1 MQQEINIKVVAQDRA
16 KDNDFKQL
24 FLEMYPRLVRYAVSL
39 LGDGNEARDV
49 VGDVFEKAWNQFS
62 SLQMETRRSWL
73 YASVRN
79 ACLNWLKHQQ
89 VEQTNVEALIEAT
102 RYDMST
108 RYEEHERL
116 LQQAERI
123 ARELKEPTCTI
134 LRLCYFEHLTYQQAA
149 DSRQAGHQSQHREE
163 AYFQGTRHFARANE
177 AYKHR
182 ELGGKIMNKNQD
194 QELDYRM
201 DSVSENVSENASGK
215 VSENVSDARLSQIFG
230 EALGDEPSKEETLAA
245 WEAFEQKHISSE
257 EEHLQKAE
265 DELSEKKIDKARIL
279 TWITASVAV
288 AASLFLF
295 IFRSSQ
301 EISQPTEFSM
311 ELFSEVTS
319 PKQVEQTLSNG
330 YCVVSTP
337 AATTTLVTLSDGTRV
352 MLNANSTLEYPAS
365 FDDAEVREVRLKGE
379 AHFEVTKNP
388 HRPFVVKAGEMQT
401 QVLGTIFDVK
411 AYRKDAPKVT
421 LMEGKVKVSNADT
434 EIEMRPGQTA
444 TLQADKIVVSKASS
458 SASDWL
464 EGDFDMDQVTL
475 AEAMSDIGA
484 WYNKTVVFQSQ
495 ANMDKLIHFR
505 FSRRASLQ
513 EIITALNEMGVAKV
527 RIEKGKI
534 MVL

>member
-1 MQQEINIKVVAQDRA
+1 
-16 KDNDFKQL
+16 
-24 FLEMYPRLVRYAVSL
+24 
-39 LGDGNEARDV
+39 
-49 VGDVFEKAWNQFS
+49 
-62 SLQMETRRSWL
+62 
-73 YASVRN
+73 
-79 ACLNWLKHQQ
+79 
-89 VEQTNVEALIEAT
+89 
-102 RYDMST
+102 
-108 RYEEHERL
+108 
-116 LQQAERI
+116 
-123 ARELKEPTCTI
+123 
-134 LRLCYFEHLTYQQAA
+134 
-149 DSRQAGHQSQHREE
+149 
-163 AYFQGTRHFARANE
+163 
-177 AYKHR
+177 
-182 ELGGKIMNKNQD
+182 MNKNQD

-201 DSVSENVSENASGK
+201 DSVSENVFENASEK
-215 VSENVSDARLSQIFG
+215 VSEKISEKTSENVSDARLSQIFG
-230 EALGDEPSKEETLAA
+230 EALGDELSKEETLAA
-245 WEAFEQKHISSE
+245 WEAFEKKHISSE
-257 EEHLQKAE
+257 KEHLQKAE
-265 DELSEKKIDKARIL
+265 DELSEKKIEDEIGGESSSRKISKARIL
-279 TWITASVAV
+279 AWITASVAV

-319 PKQVEQTLSNG
+319 PKQVEQTLSDG

-421 LMEGKVKVSNADT
+421 LMQGKVKVSNADT
-434 EIEMRPGQTA
+434 EVEMRPGQTA
-444 TLQADKIVVSKASS
+444 TLQADKIVVSKASP

-495 ANMDKLIHFR
+495 ANMGKLIHFR

>member
-1 MQQEINIKVVAQDRA
+1 
-16 KDNDFKQL
+16 
-24 FLEMYPRLVRYAVSL
+24 
-39 LGDGNEARDV
+39 
-49 VGDVFEKAWNQFS
+49 
-62 SLQMETRRSWL
+62 
-73 YASVRN
+73 
-79 ACLNWLKHQQ
+79 
-89 VEQTNVEALIEAT
+89 
-102 RYDMST
+102 
-108 RYEEHERL
+108 
-116 LQQAERI
+116 
-123 ARELKEPTCTI
+123 
-134 LRLCYFEHLTYQQAA
+134 
-149 DSRQAGHQSQHREE
+149 
-163 AYFQGTRHFARANE
+163 
-177 AYKHR
+177 
-182 ELGGKIMNKNQD
+182 MNKNQD
-194 QELDYRM
+194 QKLDYRM
-201 DSVSENVSENASGK
+201 DSVSENVSENASEK

-245 WEAFEQKHISSE
+245 WEAFEKKHISSE

-265 DELSEKKIDKARIL
+265 DELSEKKIEDEIGGESSSRKISKARIL

-319 PKQVEQTLSNG
+319 PKQVEQTLSDG

-434 EIEMRPGQTA
+434 EVEMRPGQTA
-444 TLQADKIVVSKASS
+444 TLQADKIVVSKASP

>member
-1 MQQEINIKVVAQDRA
+1 
-16 KDNDFKQL
+16 
-24 FLEMYPRLVRYAVSL
+24 
-39 LGDGNEARDV
+39 
-49 VGDVFEKAWNQFS
+49 
-62 SLQMETRRSWL
+62 
-73 YASVRN
+73 
-79 ACLNWLKHQQ
+79 
-89 VEQTNVEALIEAT
+89 
-102 RYDMST
+102 
-108 RYEEHERL
+108 
-116 LQQAERI
+116 
-123 ARELKEPTCTI
+123 
-134 LRLCYFEHLTYQQAA
+134 
-149 DSRQAGHQSQHREE
+149 
-163 AYFQGTRHFARANE
+163 
-177 AYKHR
+177 
-182 ELGGKIMNKNQD
+182 MNKNQD

-201 DSVSENVSENASGK
+201 DSVSENVSENASEK

-245 WEAFEQKHISSE
+245 WEAFEKKHISSE

-265 DELSEKKIDKARIL
+265 DELSEKKIEDEIGGESSSRKISKARIL
-279 TWITASVAV
+279 AWITASVAV

-337 AATTTLVTLSDGTRV
+337 AATTTLVTLSDGTKV

-411 AYRKDAPKVT
+411 AYRKDASKVT
-421 LMEGKVKVSNADT
+421 LMQGKVKVSNADT
-434 EIEMRPGQTA
+434 EVEMRPGQTA
-444 TLQADKIVVSKASS
+444 TLQADKIVVSKASP

-484 WYNKTVVFQSQ
+484 WYNKTVVFLSQ

-513 EIITALNEMGVAKV
+513 EIITALNEMGVARIK
-527 RIEKGKI
+527 IEKGKI

>member
-1 MQQEINIKVVAQDRA
+1 
-16 KDNDFKQL
+16 
-24 FLEMYPRLVRYAVSL
+24 
-39 LGDGNEARDV
+39 
-49 VGDVFEKAWNQFS
+49 
-62 SLQMETRRSWL
+62 
-73 YASVRN
+73 
-79 ACLNWLKHQQ
+79 
-89 VEQTNVEALIEAT
+89 
-102 RYDMST
+102 
-108 RYEEHERL
+108 
-116 LQQAERI
+116 
-123 ARELKEPTCTI
+123 
-134 LRLCYFEHLTYQQAA
+134 
-149 DSRQAGHQSQHREE
+149 
-163 AYFQGTRHFARANE
+163 
-177 AYKHR
+177 
-182 ELGGKIMNKNQD
+182 MNKNQD
-194 QELDYRM
+194 QEL
-201 DSVSENVSENASGK
+201 EQGK
-215 VSENVSDARLSQIFG
+215 GKNSFCNPLHQPLLQEPNDAEAGNISDARLSQIFG
-230 EALGDEPSKEETLAA
+230 ETLGDEPSKEETLAA
-245 WEAFEQKHISSE
+245 WEAFEKKHLLSSE
-257 EEHLQKAE
+257 KEPLQKAE
-265 DELSEKKIDKARIL
+265 DELSEKKIENEIEEEIEDGIGGENENEIEGEIGGESSSRKVSKARIL

-319 PKQVEQTLSNG
+319 PKQVEQTLSDG

-337 AATTTLVTLSDGTRV
+337 AATTTLVTLSDGTKV

-365 FDDAEVREVRLKGE
+365 FDDAETREVRLKGE

-434 EIEMRPGQTA
+434 EVEMRPGQAA
-444 TLQADKIVVSKASS
+444 TLQSDKIVVSKASP

-484 WYNKTVVFQSQ
+484 WYNKTVVFLSQ

-505 FSRRASLQ
+505 FSRKASLQ

>member
-1 MQQEINIKVVAQDRA
+1 
-16 KDNDFKQL
+16 
-24 FLEMYPRLVRYAVSL
+24 
-39 LGDGNEARDV
+39 
-49 VGDVFEKAWNQFS
+49 
-62 SLQMETRRSWL
+62 
-73 YASVRN
+73 
-79 ACLNWLKHQQ
+79 
-89 VEQTNVEALIEAT
+89 
-102 RYDMST
+102 
-108 RYEEHERL
+108 
-116 LQQAERI
+116 
-123 ARELKEPTCTI
+123 
-134 LRLCYFEHLTYQQAA
+134 
-149 DSRQAGHQSQHREE
+149 
-163 AYFQGTRHFARANE
+163 
-177 AYKHR
+177 
-182 ELGGKIMNKNQD
+182 MNKNQD

-201 DSVSENVSENASGK
+201 DSVSENVSEKASEK
-215 VSENVSDARLSQIFG
+215 VSEKASDARFSQIFG

-245 WEAFEQKHISSE
+245 WDAFERKHISSE
-257 EEHLQKAE
+257 EEPLQKAE
-265 DELSEKKIDKARIL
+265 DELSEKKIEDEIGGESSSRKVSKARIL
-279 TWITASVAV
+279 AWITASVAV

-319 PKQVEQTLSNG
+319 PKQVEQTLKDG

-337 AATTTLVTLSDGTRV
+337 AATTTLVTLSDGTKV

-365 FDDAEVREVRLKGE
+365 FDDAETREVRLKGE

-434 EIEMRPGQTA
+434 EVEMRPGQTA

>member
-1 MQQEINIKVVAQDRA
+1 
-16 KDNDFKQL
+16 
-24 FLEMYPRLVRYAVSL
+24 
-39 LGDGNEARDV
+39 
-49 VGDVFEKAWNQFS
+49 
-62 SLQMETRRSWL
+62 
-73 YASVRN
+73 
-79 ACLNWLKHQQ
+79 
-89 VEQTNVEALIEAT
+89 
-102 RYDMST
+102 
-108 RYEEHERL
+108 
-116 LQQAERI
+116 
-123 ARELKEPTCTI
+123 
-134 LRLCYFEHLTYQQAA
+134 
-149 DSRQAGHQSQHREE
+149 
-163 AYFQGTRHFARANE
+163 
-177 AYKHR
+177 
-182 ELGGKIMNKNQD
+182 MNKNQD

-201 DSVSENVSENASGK
+201 DSVSENVSENASEK

-245 WEAFEQKHISSE
+245 WEAFEKKHIVE
-257 EEHLQKAE
+257 N
-265 DELSEKKIDKARIL
+265 EKKVSKARIL

-301 EISQPTEFSM
+301 EISQPTEFSI

-319 PKQVEQTLSNG
+319 PKQVEQTLSDG

-401 QVLGTIFDVK
+401 QVLGTVFDVK

-421 LMEGKVKVSNADT
+421 LMQGKVKVSNADT
-434 EIEMRPGQTA
+434 EVEMRPGQTA
-444 TLQADKIVVSKASS
+444 TLQSDKIVVSKASP

>member
-1 MQQEINIKVVAQDRA
+1 
-16 KDNDFKQL
+16 
-24 FLEMYPRLVRYAVSL
+24 
-39 LGDGNEARDV
+39 
-49 VGDVFEKAWNQFS
+49 
-62 SLQMETRRSWL
+62 
-73 YASVRN
+73 
-79 ACLNWLKHQQ
+79 
-89 VEQTNVEALIEAT
+89 
-102 RYDMST
+102 
-108 RYEEHERL
+108 
-116 LQQAERI
+116 
-123 ARELKEPTCTI
+123 
-134 LRLCYFEHLTYQQAA
+134 
-149 DSRQAGHQSQHREE
+149 
-163 AYFQGTRHFARANE
+163 
-177 AYKHR
+177 
-182 ELGGKIMNKNQD
+182 MNKNQD
-194 QELDYRM
+194 QKLDYRM
-201 DSVSENVSENASGK
+201 DSVSENVSENASEK

-245 WEAFEQKHISSE
+245 WEAFEKKHISSE
-257 EEHLQKAE
+257 KEHLQKAE
-265 DELSEKKIDKARIL
+265 DELSEKKIEDEIGGESSSRKISKARIL
-279 TWITASVAV
+279 AWITASVAV

-319 PKQVEQTLSNG
+319 PKQVEQTLSDG

-337 AATTTLVTLSDGTRV
+337 AATTTLVTLSDGTKV

-434 EIEMRPGQTA
+434 EVEMRPGQTA
-444 TLQADKIVVSKASS
+444 TLQADKIVVSKASP

-495 ANMDKLIHFR
+495 ANMDKLILFR

>member
-1 MQQEINIKVVAQDRA
+1 
-16 KDNDFKQL
+16 
-24 FLEMYPRLVRYAVSL
+24 
-39 LGDGNEARDV
+39 
-49 VGDVFEKAWNQFS
+49 
-62 SLQMETRRSWL
+62 
-73 YASVRN
+73 
-79 ACLNWLKHQQ
+79 
-89 VEQTNVEALIEAT
+89 
-102 RYDMST
+102 
-108 RYEEHERL
+108 
-116 LQQAERI
+116 
-123 ARELKEPTCTI
+123 
-134 LRLCYFEHLTYQQAA
+134 
-149 DSRQAGHQSQHREE
+149 
-163 AYFQGTRHFARANE
+163 
-177 AYKHR
+177 
-182 ELGGKIMNKNQD
+182 MNKNQD

-201 DSVSENVSENASGK
+201 DSVSENVSENASEK
-215 VSENVSDARLSQIFG
+215 VSENASDARLSQIFG

-245 WEAFEQKHISSE
+245 WEAFEKKHISSE
-257 EEHLQKAE
+257 KEHLSFEKE
-265 DELSEKKIDKARIL
+265 SIVKNEKKVSKARIL

-301 EISQPTEFSM
+301 EISLPTEFSM

-352 MLNANSTLEYPAS
+352 MLNANSMLEYPAS

-421 LMEGKVKVSNADT
+421 LMQGKVKVSNADT

-444 TLQADKIVVSKASS
+444 TLQADKIVVSKASP

>member
-1 MQQEINIKVVAQDRA
+1 
-16 KDNDFKQL
+16 
-24 FLEMYPRLVRYAVSL
+24 
-39 LGDGNEARDV
+39 
-49 VGDVFEKAWNQFS
+49 
-62 SLQMETRRSWL
+62 
-73 YASVRN
+73 
-79 ACLNWLKHQQ
+79 
-89 VEQTNVEALIEAT
+89 
-102 RYDMST
+102 
-108 RYEEHERL
+108 
-116 LQQAERI
+116 
-123 ARELKEPTCTI
+123 
-134 LRLCYFEHLTYQQAA
+134 
-149 DSRQAGHQSQHREE
+149 
-163 AYFQGTRHFARANE
+163 
-177 AYKHR
+177 
-182 ELGGKIMNKNQD
+182 MNKNQD

-201 DSVSENVSENASGK
+201 DSVSENVSENASEK

-245 WEAFEQKHISSE
+245 WEAFEKKHISSE

-265 DELSEKKIDKARIL
+265 DELSEKKIEDEIGGESSSRKISKARIL

-295 IFRSSQ
+295 VFRSSQ

-319 PKQVEQTLSNG
+319 PKQVEQTLSDG

-421 LMEGKVKVSNADT
+421 LMQGKVKVSNADT
-434 EIEMRPGQTA
+434 EVEMRPGQTA
-444 TLQADKIVVSKASS
+444 TLQADKIVVSKASP

-495 ANMDKLIHFR
+495 ANMGKLIHFR

>member
-1 MQQEINIKVVAQDRA
+1 
-16 KDNDFKQL
+16 
-24 FLEMYPRLVRYAVSL
+24 
-39 LGDGNEARDV
+39 
-49 VGDVFEKAWNQFS
+49 
-62 SLQMETRRSWL
+62 
-73 YASVRN
+73 
-79 ACLNWLKHQQ
+79 
-89 VEQTNVEALIEAT
+89 
-102 RYDMST
+102 
-108 RYEEHERL
+108 
-116 LQQAERI
+116 
-123 ARELKEPTCTI
+123 
-134 LRLCYFEHLTYQQAA
+134 
-149 DSRQAGHQSQHREE
+149 
-163 AYFQGTRHFARANE
+163 
-177 AYKHR
+177 
-182 ELGGKIMNKNQD
+182 MNKNQD

-201 DSVSENVSENASGK
+201 DSVSENVSENASEK

-230 EALGDEPSKEETLAA
+230 EALCDEPSKEETLAA
-245 WEAFEQKHISSE
+245 WEAFEKKHIVE
-257 EEHLQKAE
+257 N
-265 DELSEKKIDKARIL
+265 EKKVSKARIL

-319 PKQVEQTLSNG
+319 PKQVEQTLSDG

-421 LMEGKVKVSNADT
+421 LMQGKVKVSNADT
-434 EIEMRPGQTA
+434 EVEMRPGQTA

>member
-1 MQQEINIKVVAQDRA
+1 
-16 KDNDFKQL
+16 
-24 FLEMYPRLVRYAVSL
+24 
-39 LGDGNEARDV
+39 
-49 VGDVFEKAWNQFS
+49 
-62 SLQMETRRSWL
+62 
-73 YASVRN
+73 
-79 ACLNWLKHQQ
+79 
-89 VEQTNVEALIEAT
+89 
-102 RYDMST
+102 
-108 RYEEHERL
+108 
-116 LQQAERI
+116 
-123 ARELKEPTCTI
+123 
-134 LRLCYFEHLTYQQAA
+134 
-149 DSRQAGHQSQHREE
+149 
-163 AYFQGTRHFARANE
+163 
-177 AYKHR
+177 
-182 ELGGKIMNKNQD
+182 MNKNQD

-201 DSVSENVSENASGK
+201 DSVSENVSENVSEK
-215 VSENVSDARLSQIFG
+215 VSEKISEKTSEKVSDARLSQIFG

-245 WEAFEQKHISSE
+245 WEAFEKKHISSE
-257 EEHLQKAE
+257 KEHLQKTE
-265 DELSEKKIDKARIL
+265 DELSEKKIEDEIGRESSSRKISKARIL
-279 TWITASVAV
+279 AWITASVAV

-319 PKQVEQTLSNG
+319 PKQVEQTLSDG

-337 AATTTLVTLSDGTRV
+337 AATTTLVTLSDGTKV

-421 LMEGKVKVSNADT
+421 LMQGKVKVSNADT
-434 EIEMRPGQTA
+434 EVEMRPGQTA
-444 TLQADKIVVSKASS
+444 TLQSDKIVVSKASP

-495 ANMDKLIHFR
+495 ANMGKLIHFR

>member
-1 MQQEINIKVVAQDRA
+1 
-16 KDNDFKQL
+16 
-24 FLEMYPRLVRYAVSL
+24 
-39 LGDGNEARDV
+39 
-49 VGDVFEKAWNQFS
+49 
-62 SLQMETRRSWL
+62 
-73 YASVRN
+73 
-79 ACLNWLKHQQ
+79 
-89 VEQTNVEALIEAT
+89 
-102 RYDMST
+102 
-108 RYEEHERL
+108 
-116 LQQAERI
+116 
-123 ARELKEPTCTI
+123 
-134 LRLCYFEHLTYQQAA
+134 
-149 DSRQAGHQSQHREE
+149 
-163 AYFQGTRHFARANE
+163 
-177 AYKHR
+177 
-182 ELGGKIMNKNQD
+182 MNKNQD

-201 DSVSENVSENASGK
+201 DSVSENVSENASEK

-245 WEAFEQKHISSE
+245 WEAFEKKHISSE
-257 EEHLQKAE
+257 KEHLSFEKE
-265 DELSEKKIDKARIL
+265 SIVKNEKKVSKARIL

-319 PKQVEQTLSNG
+319 PKQVEQTLSDG

-434 EIEMRPGQTA
+434 EVEMRPGQTA

-527 RIEKGKI
+527 RMEKGKI

>member
-1 MQQEINIKVVAQDRA
+1 
-16 KDNDFKQL
+16 
-24 FLEMYPRLVRYAVSL
+24 
-39 LGDGNEARDV
+39 
-49 VGDVFEKAWNQFS
+49 
-62 SLQMETRRSWL
+62 
-73 YASVRN
+73 
-79 ACLNWLKHQQ
+79 
-89 VEQTNVEALIEAT
+89 
-102 RYDMST
+102 
-108 RYEEHERL
+108 
-116 LQQAERI
+116 
-123 ARELKEPTCTI
+123 
-134 LRLCYFEHLTYQQAA
+134 
-149 DSRQAGHQSQHREE
+149 
-163 AYFQGTRHFARANE
+163 
-177 AYKHR
+177 
-182 ELGGKIMNKNQD
+182 MNKNQD

-201 DSVSENVSENASGK
+201 DPVSENVSENASEK

-257 EEHLQKAE
+257 EEHLSFEKE
-265 DELSEKKIDKARIL
+265 SIVKNEKKVSKARIL

-319 PKQVEQTLSNG
+319 PKQVEQTLSDG

-421 LMEGKVKVSNADT
+421 LMQGKVKVSNADT
-434 EIEMRPGQTA
+434 EVEMHPGQTA
-444 TLQADKIVVSKASS
+444 TLQSDKIVVSRASS
-458 SASDWL
+458 SVSDWL

>member
-1 MQQEINIKVVAQDRA
+1 
-16 KDNDFKQL
+16 
-24 FLEMYPRLVRYAVSL
+24 
-39 LGDGNEARDV
+39 
-49 VGDVFEKAWNQFS
+49 
-62 SLQMETRRSWL
+62 
-73 YASVRN
+73 
-79 ACLNWLKHQQ
+79 
-89 VEQTNVEALIEAT
+89 
-102 RYDMST
+102 
-108 RYEEHERL
+108 
-116 LQQAERI
+116 
-123 ARELKEPTCTI
+123 
-134 LRLCYFEHLTYQQAA
+134 
-149 DSRQAGHQSQHREE
+149 
-163 AYFQGTRHFARANE
+163 
-177 AYKHR
+177 
-182 ELGGKIMNKNQD
+182 MNKNQD
-194 QELDYRM
+194 QEL
-201 DSVSENVSENASGK
+201 EQGK
-215 VSENVSDARLSQIFG
+215 GKNSFCNPLHQPLLQEPNDAEAGNISDARLSQIFG

-245 WEAFEQKHISSE
+245 WEAFEKKHLLSSE
-257 EEHLQKAE
+257 KEPLQKVE
-265 DELSEKKIDKARIL
+265 NELSEKKIENEIEEEIEDRIGGEIENEIEGEIGGESSSKKVSKARIL

-319 PKQVEQTLSNG
+319 PKQVEQTLSDG

-337 AATTTLVTLSDGTRV
+337 AATTTLVTLSDGTKV

-365 FDDAEVREVRLKGE
+365 FDDAETREVRLKGE

-421 LMEGKVKVSNADT
+421 LMQGKVKVSNADT
-434 EIEMRPGQTA
+434 EVEMRPGQTA
-444 TLQADKIVVSKASS
+444 TLQSDKIVVSKASP

-464 EGDFDMDQVTL
+464 EGNFDMDQVTL

-495 ANMDKLIHFR
+495 TNMDKLIHFR

>member
-1 MQQEINIKVVAQDRA
+1 
-16 KDNDFKQL
+16 
-24 FLEMYPRLVRYAVSL
+24 
-39 LGDGNEARDV
+39 
-49 VGDVFEKAWNQFS
+49 
-62 SLQMETRRSWL
+62 
-73 YASVRN
+73 
-79 ACLNWLKHQQ
+79 
-89 VEQTNVEALIEAT
+89 
-102 RYDMST
+102 
-108 RYEEHERL
+108 
-116 LQQAERI
+116 
-123 ARELKEPTCTI
+123 
-134 LRLCYFEHLTYQQAA
+134 
-149 DSRQAGHQSQHREE
+149 
-163 AYFQGTRHFARANE
+163 
-177 AYKHR
+177 
-182 ELGGKIMNKNQD
+182 MNKNQD

-201 DSVSENVSENASGK
+201 DSVSENVSENASEK

-245 WEAFEQKHISSE
+245 WEAFEKKHISSE
-257 EEHLQKAE
+257 KEHLSFEKE
-265 DELSEKKIDKARIL
+265 SIVKNEKKVSKARIL

-301 EISQPTEFSM
+301 EISLPTEFSM

-401 QVLGTIFDVK
+401 QVLGTVFDVK

-434 EIEMRPGQTA
+434 EVEMRPGQTA

-495 ANMDKLIHFR
+495 ANMGKLIHFR

-527 RIEKGKI
+527 RMEKGKI

>member
-1 MQQEINIKVVAQDRA
+1 
-16 KDNDFKQL
+16 
-24 FLEMYPRLVRYAVSL
+24 
-39 LGDGNEARDV
+39 
-49 VGDVFEKAWNQFS
+49 
-62 SLQMETRRSWL
+62 
-73 YASVRN
+73 
-79 ACLNWLKHQQ
+79 
-89 VEQTNVEALIEAT
+89 
-102 RYDMST
+102 
-108 RYEEHERL
+108 
-116 LQQAERI
+116 
-123 ARELKEPTCTI
+123 
-134 LRLCYFEHLTYQQAA
+134 
-149 DSRQAGHQSQHREE
+149 
-163 AYFQGTRHFARANE
+163 
-177 AYKHR
+177 
-182 ELGGKIMNKNQD
+182 MNKNQD

-201 DSVSENVSENASGK
+201 DSVSENVSENASEK

-245 WEAFEQKHISSE
+245 WEAFEKKHISSE

-265 DELSEKKIDKARIL
+265 DELSEKKIEDEIGGESSSRKISKARIL

-388 HRPFVVKAGEMQT
+388 HRPFVVRAGEMQT
-401 QVLGTIFDVK
+401 QVLGTVFDVK

-421 LMEGKVKVSNADT
+421 LMQGKVKVSNADT
-434 EIEMRPGQTA
+434 EVEMRPGQTA
-444 TLQADKIVVSKASS
+444 TLQADKIVVSKASP

-527 RIEKGKI
+527 RMEKGKI

>member
-1 MQQEINIKVVAQDRA
+1 
-16 KDNDFKQL
+16 
-24 FLEMYPRLVRYAVSL
+24 
-39 LGDGNEARDV
+39 
-49 VGDVFEKAWNQFS
+49 
-62 SLQMETRRSWL
+62 
-73 YASVRN
+73 
-79 ACLNWLKHQQ
+79 
-89 VEQTNVEALIEAT
+89 
-102 RYDMST
+102 
-108 RYEEHERL
+108 
-116 LQQAERI
+116 
-123 ARELKEPTCTI
+123 
-134 LRLCYFEHLTYQQAA
+134 
-149 DSRQAGHQSQHREE
+149 
-163 AYFQGTRHFARANE
+163 
-177 AYKHR
+177 
-182 ELGGKIMNKNQD
+182 MNKNQD

-201 DSVSENVSENASGK
+201 DSVSENVSENASEK

-245 WEAFEQKHISSE
+245 WEAFEKKHISSE
-257 EEHLQKAE
+257 KEHLQKAE
-265 DELSEKKIDKARIL
+265 DELSEKKIEDEIGRENGNEIEREIEGESSSRKVSKARIL

-295 IFRSSQ
+295 IFRSFQ

-319 PKQVEQTLSNG
+319 PKQVEQTLSDG

-337 AATTTLVTLSDGTRV
+337 AATTTLVTLSDGTKV

-421 LMEGKVKVSNADT
+421 LMQGKVKVSNADT
-434 EIEMRPGQTA
+434 EVEMRPGQTA

>member
-1 MQQEINIKVVAQDRA
+1 
-16 KDNDFKQL
+16 
-24 FLEMYPRLVRYAVSL
+24 
-39 LGDGNEARDV
+39 
-49 VGDVFEKAWNQFS
+49 
-62 SLQMETRRSWL
+62 
-73 YASVRN
+73 
-79 ACLNWLKHQQ
+79 
-89 VEQTNVEALIEAT
+89 
-102 RYDMST
+102 
-108 RYEEHERL
+108 
-116 LQQAERI
+116 
-123 ARELKEPTCTI
+123 
-134 LRLCYFEHLTYQQAA
+134 
-149 DSRQAGHQSQHREE
+149 
-163 AYFQGTRHFARANE
+163 
-177 AYKHR
+177 
-182 ELGGKIMNKNQD
+182 MNKNQD
-194 QELDYRM
+194 QEL
-201 DSVSENVSENASGK
+201 EQGK
-215 VSENVSDARLSQIFG
+215 GKNSFCNPLHQPLLQEPKDAEAGNISDVRLSQIFG

-245 WEAFEQKHISSE
+245 WEAFEKKHISSGKE
-257 EEHLQKAE
+257 PLQKAE
-265 DELSEKKIDKARIL
+265 DELSEKKIEDEIEDGIGGESSSRKISKARIL
-279 TWITASVAV
+279 AWITASVTV

-301 EISQPTEFSM
+301 DISQPTEFSM

-319 PKQVEQTLSNG
+319 PKQVEQTLSDG

-337 AATTTLVTLSDGTRV
+337 AATTTLVTLSDGTKV

-401 QVLGTIFDVK
+401 QVLGTVFDVK

-421 LMEGKVKVSNADT
+421 LMQGKVKVSNADT
-434 EIEMRPGQTA
+434 EVEMRPGQTA
-444 TLQADKIVVSKASS
+444 TLQSDKIVVSKASP

>member
-1 MQQEINIKVVAQDRA
+1 
-16 KDNDFKQL
+16 
-24 FLEMYPRLVRYAVSL
+24 
-39 LGDGNEARDV
+39 
-49 VGDVFEKAWNQFS
+49 
-62 SLQMETRRSWL
+62 
-73 YASVRN
+73 
-79 ACLNWLKHQQ
+79 
-89 VEQTNVEALIEAT
+89 
-102 RYDMST
+102 
-108 RYEEHERL
+108 
-116 LQQAERI
+116 
-123 ARELKEPTCTI
+123 
-134 LRLCYFEHLTYQQAA
+134 
-149 DSRQAGHQSQHREE
+149 
-163 AYFQGTRHFARANE
+163 
-177 AYKHR
+177 
-182 ELGGKIMNKNQD
+182 MNKNQD

-201 DSVSENVSENASGK
+201 DSVSENVSENASEK

-245 WEAFEQKHISSE
+245 WEAFEKKHISSE
-257 EEHLQKAE
+257 EEHLSFEKE
-265 DELSEKKIDKARIL
+265 SIVKNEKKVSKARIL

-319 PKQVEQTLSNG
+319 PKQVEQTLSDG

-434 EIEMRPGQTA
+434 EVEMRPGQTA
-444 TLQADKIVVSKASS
+444 TLQSDKIVVSRASS

-527 RIEKGKI
+527 RMEKGKI

>member
-1 MQQEINIKVVAQDRA
+1 
-16 KDNDFKQL
+16 
-24 FLEMYPRLVRYAVSL
+24 
-39 LGDGNEARDV
+39 
-49 VGDVFEKAWNQFS
+49 
-62 SLQMETRRSWL
+62 
-73 YASVRN
+73 
-79 ACLNWLKHQQ
+79 
-89 VEQTNVEALIEAT
+89 
-102 RYDMST
+102 
-108 RYEEHERL
+108 
-116 LQQAERI
+116 
-123 ARELKEPTCTI
+123 
-134 LRLCYFEHLTYQQAA
+134 
-149 DSRQAGHQSQHREE
+149 
-163 AYFQGTRHFARANE
+163 
-177 AYKHR
+177 
-182 ELGGKIMNKNQD
+182 MNKNQD

-201 DSVSENVSENASGK
+201 DSVSEKVSENASEKVSEK
-215 VSENVSDARLSQIFG
+215 VSENVSDAWLSQIFG
-230 EALGDEPSKEETLAA
+230 EALDDEPSKEETLAA
-245 WEAFEQKHISSE
+245 WEAFEKKHISSE
-257 EEHLQKAE
+257 EEPLQKAE
-265 DELSEKKIDKARIL
+265 DELSEKKIEDEIESEIGGESSSGKVSKARIL

-365 FDDAEVREVRLKGE
+365 FDNAEVREVRLKGE

-434 EIEMRPGQTA
+434 EVEMRPGQTA

-513 EIITALNEMGVAKV
+513 EIITALNEMGVARIK
-527 RIEKGKI
+527 IEKGKI

>member
-1 MQQEINIKVVAQDRA
+1 
-16 KDNDFKQL
+16 
-24 FLEMYPRLVRYAVSL
+24 
-39 LGDGNEARDV
+39 
-49 VGDVFEKAWNQFS
+49 
-62 SLQMETRRSWL
+62 
-73 YASVRN
+73 
-79 ACLNWLKHQQ
+79 
-89 VEQTNVEALIEAT
+89 
-102 RYDMST
+102 
-108 RYEEHERL
+108 
-116 LQQAERI
+116 
-123 ARELKEPTCTI
+123 
-134 LRLCYFEHLTYQQAA
+134 
-149 DSRQAGHQSQHREE
+149 
-163 AYFQGTRHFARANE
+163 
-177 AYKHR
+177 
-182 ELGGKIMNKNQD
+182 MNKNQD

-201 DSVSENVSENASGK
+201 DSVSENVSENASEK

-230 EALGDEPSKEETLAA
+230 EALGDEPSNEETLAA
-245 WEAFEQKHISSE
+245 WEAFEKKHISSE

-265 DELSEKKIDKARIL
+265 DELSEKKIEDEIGRESSSRKISKARIL
-279 TWITASVAV
+279 AWITASVAV

-319 PKQVEQTLSNG
+319 PKQVEQTLSDG

-337 AATTTLVTLSDGTRV
+337 AATTTLVTLSDGTKV

-421 LMEGKVKVSNADT
+421 LMQGKVKVSNADT
-434 EIEMRPGQTA
+434 EVEMRPGQTA
-444 TLQADKIVVSKASS
+444 TLQADKIVVSKASP

-495 ANMDKLIHFR
+495 ANMGKLIHFR

>member
-1 MQQEINIKVVAQDRA
+1 
-16 KDNDFKQL
+16 
-24 FLEMYPRLVRYAVSL
+24 
-39 LGDGNEARDV
+39 
-49 VGDVFEKAWNQFS
+49 
-62 SLQMETRRSWL
+62 
-73 YASVRN
+73 
-79 ACLNWLKHQQ
+79 
-89 VEQTNVEALIEAT
+89 
-102 RYDMST
+102 
-108 RYEEHERL
+108 
-116 LQQAERI
+116 
-123 ARELKEPTCTI
+123 
-134 LRLCYFEHLTYQQAA
+134 
-149 DSRQAGHQSQHREE
+149 
-163 AYFQGTRHFARANE
+163 
-177 AYKHR
+177 
-182 ELGGKIMNKNQD
+182 MNKNQD

-201 DSVSENVSENASGK
+201 DSVSENVSEK
-215 VSENVSDARLSQIFG
+215 VSEKASENVSDARLSQIFG

-245 WEAFEQKHISSE
+245 WEAFEKKHISSE

-265 DELSEKKIDKARIL
+265 DELSEKKIEDEIGRESSSRKISKARIL
-279 TWITASVAV
+279 AWITASVAV

-301 EISQPTEFSM
+301 EISLPTEFSM

-319 PKQVEQTLSNG
+319 PKQVEQTLSDG

-434 EIEMRPGQTA
+434 EVEMRPGQTA

-464 EGDFDMDQVTL
+464 EGDFDMNQVTL

-527 RIEKGKI
+527 RMEKGKI

>member
-1 MQQEINIKVVAQDRA
+1 
-16 KDNDFKQL
+16 
-24 FLEMYPRLVRYAVSL
+24 
-39 LGDGNEARDV
+39 
-49 VGDVFEKAWNQFS
+49 
-62 SLQMETRRSWL
+62 
-73 YASVRN
+73 
-79 ACLNWLKHQQ
+79 
-89 VEQTNVEALIEAT
+89 
-102 RYDMST
+102 
-108 RYEEHERL
+108 
-116 LQQAERI
+116 
-123 ARELKEPTCTI
+123 
-134 LRLCYFEHLTYQQAA
+134 
-149 DSRQAGHQSQHREE
+149 
-163 AYFQGTRHFARANE
+163 
-177 AYKHR
+177 
-182 ELGGKIMNKNQD
+182 MNKNQD

-201 DSVSENVSENASGK
+201 DSVSENVSEN
-215 VSENVSDARLSQIFG
+215 VSEKASENASDTRLSQIFG

-257 EEHLQKAE
+257 K
-265 DELSEKKIDKARIL
+265 ELLSFEKESIVKNEKKVSKARIL

-311 ELFSEVTS
+311 ELFSEVSS
-319 PKQVEQTLSNG
+319 PKQVEQTLSDG

-337 AATTTLVTLSDGTRV
+337 AATTTLVTLSDGTKV

-401 QVLGTIFDVK
+401 QVLGTVFDVK

-434 EIEMRPGQTA
+434 EVEMRPGQTA
-444 TLQADKIVVSKASS
+444 TLQADKIVVSKASP

>member
-1 MQQEINIKVVAQDRA
+1 
-16 KDNDFKQL
+16 
-24 FLEMYPRLVRYAVSL
+24 
-39 LGDGNEARDV
+39 
-49 VGDVFEKAWNQFS
+49 
-62 SLQMETRRSWL
+62 
-73 YASVRN
+73 
-79 ACLNWLKHQQ
+79 
-89 VEQTNVEALIEAT
+89 
-102 RYDMST
+102 
-108 RYEEHERL
+108 
-116 LQQAERI
+116 
-123 ARELKEPTCTI
+123 
-134 LRLCYFEHLTYQQAA
+134 
-149 DSRQAGHQSQHREE
+149 
-163 AYFQGTRHFARANE
+163 
-177 AYKHR
+177 
-182 ELGGKIMNKNQD
+182 MNKNQD

-201 DSVSENVSENASGK
+201 DPVSENVSENASEK
-215 VSENVSDARLSQIFG
+215 VSENVSDARLSQMFG

-245 WEAFEQKHISSE
+245 WEAFEKKHISSE
-257 EEHLQKAE
+257 KEHLSFEKE
-265 DELSEKKIDKARIL
+265 SIVKNEKKVSKARIL
-279 TWITASVAV
+279 AWITASVAV

-421 LMEGKVKVSNADT
+421 LMQGKVKVSNADT
-434 EIEMRPGQTA
+434 EVEMRPGQTA

>member
-1 MQQEINIKVVAQDRA
+1 
-16 KDNDFKQL
+16 
-24 FLEMYPRLVRYAVSL
+24 
-39 LGDGNEARDV
+39 
-49 VGDVFEKAWNQFS
+49 
-62 SLQMETRRSWL
+62 
-73 YASVRN
+73 
-79 ACLNWLKHQQ
+79 
-89 VEQTNVEALIEAT
+89 
-102 RYDMST
+102 
-108 RYEEHERL
+108 
-116 LQQAERI
+116 
-123 ARELKEPTCTI
+123 
-134 LRLCYFEHLTYQQAA
+134 
-149 DSRQAGHQSQHREE
+149 
-163 AYFQGTRHFARANE
+163 
-177 AYKHR
+177 
-182 ELGGKIMNKNQD
+182 MNKNQD

-201 DSVSENVSENASGK
+201 DSVSENVSENASEK

-245 WEAFEQKHISSE
+245 WEAFEKKHISSE

-265 DELSEKKIDKARIL
+265 DELSEKKIEDEIGRESSSRKVSKARIL
-279 TWITASVAV
+279 AWITASVAV

-319 PKQVEQTLSNG
+319 PKQVEQTLSDG

-337 AATTTLVTLSDGTRV
+337 AATTTLVTLSDGTKV
-352 MLNANSTLEYPAS
+352 MLNANSTLEYPAF

-421 LMEGKVKVSNADT
+421 LMQGKVKVSNADT
-434 EIEMRPGQTA
+434 EVEMRPGQTA
-444 TLQADKIVVSKASS
+444 TLQADKIVVSKASPS
-458 SASDWL
+458 VSDWL

-495 ANMDKLIHFR
+495 VNMDKLIHFR

-513 EIITALNEMGVAKV
+513 EIITALNEMGVA
-527 RIEKGKI
+527 RIRMEKGKI

>member
-1 MQQEINIKVVAQDRA
+1 
-16 KDNDFKQL
+16 
-24 FLEMYPRLVRYAVSL
+24 
-39 LGDGNEARDV
+39 
-49 VGDVFEKAWNQFS
+49 
-62 SLQMETRRSWL
+62 
-73 YASVRN
+73 
-79 ACLNWLKHQQ
+79 
-89 VEQTNVEALIEAT
+89 
-102 RYDMST
+102 
-108 RYEEHERL
+108 
-116 LQQAERI
+116 
-123 ARELKEPTCTI
+123 
-134 LRLCYFEHLTYQQAA
+134 
-149 DSRQAGHQSQHREE
+149 
-163 AYFQGTRHFARANE
+163 
-177 AYKHR
+177 
-182 ELGGKIMNKNQD
+182 MNKNQD

-201 DSVSENVSENASGK
+201 EAENA
-215 VSENVSDARLSQIFG
+215 SDARLTRIFG
-230 EALGDEPSKEETLAA
+230 EALGGEPSKEETLAA
-245 WEAFEQKHISSE
+245 WEAFEKKHISSE
-257 EEHLQKAE
+257 EEHLSFEKE
-265 DELSEKKIDKARIL
+265 SIVKNEKKVSKARIL
-279 TWITASVAV
+279 AWITASVAV

-319 PKQVEQTLSNG
+319 PKQVEQTLSDG

-337 AATTTLVTLSDGTRV
+337 AATTTLVTLSDGTKV

-421 LMEGKVKVSNADT
+421 LMQGKVKVSNADT
-434 EIEMRPGQTA
+434 EVEMRPGQTA
-444 TLQADKIVVSKASS
+444 TLQSDKIVVSKASP

-513 EIITALNEMGVAKV
+513 EIITALNEMGVA
-527 RIEKGKI
+527 RIRMEKGKI

>member
-1 MQQEINIKVVAQDRA
+1 
-16 KDNDFKQL
+16 
-24 FLEMYPRLVRYAVSL
+24 
-39 LGDGNEARDV
+39 
-49 VGDVFEKAWNQFS
+49 
-62 SLQMETRRSWL
+62 
-73 YASVRN
+73 
-79 ACLNWLKHQQ
+79 
-89 VEQTNVEALIEAT
+89 
-102 RYDMST
+102 
-108 RYEEHERL
+108 
-116 LQQAERI
+116 
-123 ARELKEPTCTI
+123 
-134 LRLCYFEHLTYQQAA
+134 
-149 DSRQAGHQSQHREE
+149 
-163 AYFQGTRHFARANE
+163 
-177 AYKHR
+177 
-182 ELGGKIMNKNQD
+182 MNKNQD

-201 DSVSENVSENASGK
+201 DSVSENASEKASGKASENASEK
-215 VSENVSDARLSQIFG
+215 VSEKVSDARLSQIFG

-245 WEAFEQKHISSE
+245 WEAFEKKHISSE

-265 DELSEKKIDKARIL
+265 DELSEKKIEDEIGGESSSRKISKARIL
-279 TWITASVAV
+279 AWITASVAV

-319 PKQVEQTLSNG
+319 PKQVEQTLSDG

-337 AATTTLVTLSDGTRV
+337 AATTTLVTLSDGTKV

-421 LMEGKVKVSNADT
+421 LMQGKVKVSNADT
-434 EIEMRPGQTA
+434 EVEMRPGQTA
-444 TLQADKIVVSKASS
+444 TLQADKIVVSKASP

-495 ANMDKLIHFR
+495 ANMGKLIHFR

-513 EIITALNEMGVAKV
+513 EIITALNEMGVARI

>member
-1 MQQEINIKVVAQDRA
+1 
-16 KDNDFKQL
+16 
-24 FLEMYPRLVRYAVSL
+24 
-39 LGDGNEARDV
+39 
-49 VGDVFEKAWNQFS
+49 
-62 SLQMETRRSWL
+62 
-73 YASVRN
+73 
-79 ACLNWLKHQQ
+79 
-89 VEQTNVEALIEAT
+89 
-102 RYDMST
+102 
-108 RYEEHERL
+108 
-116 LQQAERI
+116 
-123 ARELKEPTCTI
+123 
-134 LRLCYFEHLTYQQAA
+134 
-149 DSRQAGHQSQHREE
+149 
-163 AYFQGTRHFARANE
+163 
-177 AYKHR
+177 
-182 ELGGKIMNKNQD
+182 MNKNQD

-201 DSVSENVSENASGK
+201 DSVSENVSENASEK

-245 WEAFEQKHISSE
+245 WEAFEKKHIVE
-257 EEHLQKAE
+257 N
-265 DELSEKKIDKARIL
+265 EKKVSKARIL

-388 HRPFVVKAGEMQT
+388 HSPFVVKAGEMQT

-421 LMEGKVKVSNADT
+421 LMQGKVKVSNADT
-434 EIEMRPGQTA
+434 EVEMRPGQTA
-444 TLQADKIVVSKASS
+444 TLQADKIVVSKASP

>member
-1 MQQEINIKVVAQDRA
+1 
-16 KDNDFKQL
+16 
-24 FLEMYPRLVRYAVSL
+24 
-39 LGDGNEARDV
+39 
-49 VGDVFEKAWNQFS
+49 
-62 SLQMETRRSWL
+62 
-73 YASVRN
+73 
-79 ACLNWLKHQQ
+79 
-89 VEQTNVEALIEAT
+89 
-102 RYDMST
+102 
-108 RYEEHERL
+108 
-116 LQQAERI
+116 
-123 ARELKEPTCTI
+123 
-134 LRLCYFEHLTYQQAA
+134 
-149 DSRQAGHQSQHREE
+149 
-163 AYFQGTRHFARANE
+163 
-177 AYKHR
+177 
-182 ELGGKIMNKNQD
+182 MNKNQD

-201 DSVSENVSENASGK
+201 DS

-245 WEAFEQKHISSE
+245 WEAFEKKHISSE
-257 EEHLQKAE
+257 EEHL
-265 DELSEKKIDKARIL
+265 SFEKKSIVKNEKKVSKARIL

-337 AATTTLVTLSDGTRV
+337 AATTTLVTLSDGTKV

-421 LMEGKVKVSNADT
+421 LMQGKVKVSNADT
-434 EIEMRPGQTA
+434 EVEMRPGQTA

-495 ANMDKLIHFR
+495 ANMGKLIHFR
-505 FSRRASLQ
+505 FSRRAGLQ

>member
-1 MQQEINIKVVAQDRA
+1 
-16 KDNDFKQL
+16 
-24 FLEMYPRLVRYAVSL
+24 
-39 LGDGNEARDV
+39 
-49 VGDVFEKAWNQFS
+49 
-62 SLQMETRRSWL
+62 
-73 YASVRN
+73 
-79 ACLNWLKHQQ
+79 
-89 VEQTNVEALIEAT
+89 
-102 RYDMST
+102 
-108 RYEEHERL
+108 
-116 LQQAERI
+116 
-123 ARELKEPTCTI
+123 
-134 LRLCYFEHLTYQQAA
+134 
-149 DSRQAGHQSQHREE
+149 
-163 AYFQGTRHFARANE
+163 
-177 AYKHR
+177 
-182 ELGGKIMNKNQD
+182 MNKNQD

-201 DSVSENVSENASGK
+201 DPVSENVSENASEK

-245 WEAFEQKHISSE
+245 WEAFEKKHISSE

-265 DELSEKKIDKARIL
+265 DELSEKKIEDEIGGESSSRKISKARIL
-279 TWITASVAV
+279 AWITASVAV

-337 AATTTLVTLSDGTRV
+337 AATTTLVTLSDGTKV

-365 FDDAEVREVRLKGE
+365 FDDAEVREVRLTGE

-401 QVLGTIFDVK
+401 QVLGTVFDVK

-421 LMEGKVKVSNADT
+421 LMQGKVKVSNADT
-434 EIEMRPGQTA
+434 EVEMRPGQTA
-444 TLQADKIVVSKASS
+444 TLQADKIVVSKASP

-513 EIITALNEMGVAKV
+513 EIITALNEMGVARIK
-527 RIEKGKI
+527 IEKGKI

>member
-1 MQQEINIKVVAQDRA
+1 
-16 KDNDFKQL
+16 
-24 FLEMYPRLVRYAVSL
+24 
-39 LGDGNEARDV
+39 
-49 VGDVFEKAWNQFS
+49 
-62 SLQMETRRSWL
+62 
-73 YASVRN
+73 
-79 ACLNWLKHQQ
+79 
-89 VEQTNVEALIEAT
+89 
-102 RYDMST
+102 
-108 RYEEHERL
+108 
-116 LQQAERI
+116 
-123 ARELKEPTCTI
+123 
-134 LRLCYFEHLTYQQAA
+134 
-149 DSRQAGHQSQHREE
+149 
-163 AYFQGTRHFARANE
+163 
-177 AYKHR
+177 
-182 ELGGKIMNKNQD
+182 MNKNQD

-201 DSVSENVSENASGK
+201 DSVSENVSENVSEKASENVSENASEK

-245 WEAFEQKHISSE
+245 WEAFEKKHISSE

-265 DELSEKKIDKARIL
+265 DELSEKKIEDEIGGESSSRKISKARIL
-279 TWITASVAV
+279 AWITASVAV

-319 PKQVEQTLSNG
+319 PKQVEQTLSDG

-337 AATTTLVTLSDGTRV
+337 AATTTLVTLSDGTKVR
-352 MLNANSTLEYPAS
+352 LNANSTLEYPVS

-434 EIEMRPGQTA
+434 EVEMRPGQTA

-513 EIITALNEMGVAKV
+513 EIITALNEMGVA
-527 RIEKGKI
+527 RIRMEKGKI

>member
-1 MQQEINIKVVAQDRA
+1 
-16 KDNDFKQL
+16 
-24 FLEMYPRLVRYAVSL
+24 
-39 LGDGNEARDV
+39 
-49 VGDVFEKAWNQFS
+49 
-62 SLQMETRRSWL
+62 
-73 YASVRN
+73 
-79 ACLNWLKHQQ
+79 
-89 VEQTNVEALIEAT
+89 
-102 RYDMST
+102 
-108 RYEEHERL
+108 
-116 LQQAERI
+116 
-123 ARELKEPTCTI
+123 
-134 LRLCYFEHLTYQQAA
+134 
-149 DSRQAGHQSQHREE
+149 
-163 AYFQGTRHFARANE
+163 
-177 AYKHR
+177 
-182 ELGGKIMNKNQD
+182 MNKNQD

-201 DSVSENVSENASGK
+201 DSVSENVSENASEK
-215 VSENVSDARLSQIFG
+215 VSENASEKVSEKVSDARLSQIFG

-245 WEAFEQKHISSE
+245 WEAFEKKHISSE

-352 MLNANSTLEYPAS
+352 RLNANSTLEYPAS

-421 LMEGKVKVSNADT
+421 LMQGKVKVSNADT
-434 EIEMRPGQTA
+434 EVEMRPGQTA

>member
-1 MQQEINIKVVAQDRA
+1 
-16 KDNDFKQL
+16 
-24 FLEMYPRLVRYAVSL
+24 
-39 LGDGNEARDV
+39 
-49 VGDVFEKAWNQFS
+49 
-62 SLQMETRRSWL
+62 
-73 YASVRN
+73 
-79 ACLNWLKHQQ
+79 
-89 VEQTNVEALIEAT
+89 
-102 RYDMST
+102 
-108 RYEEHERL
+108 
-116 LQQAERI
+116 
-123 ARELKEPTCTI
+123 
-134 LRLCYFEHLTYQQAA
+134 
-149 DSRQAGHQSQHREE
+149 
-163 AYFQGTRHFARANE
+163 
-177 AYKHR
+177 
-182 ELGGKIMNKNQD
+182 
-194 QELDYRM
+194 M
-201 DSVSENVSENASGK
+201 DSVSENVSENASEK

-245 WEAFEQKHISSE
+245 WEAFEKKHISSE
-257 EEHLQKAE
+257 EEHLSFEKE
-265 DELSEKKIDKARIL
+265 SIVKNEKKVSKARIL
-279 TWITASVAV
+279 AWITASVAV

-337 AATTTLVTLSDGTRV
+337 AATTTLVTLSDGTKV

-421 LMEGKVKVSNADT
+421 LMQGKVKVSNADT
-434 EIEMRPGQTA
+434 EVEMRPGQTA

>member
-1 MQQEINIKVVAQDRA
+1 
-16 KDNDFKQL
+16 
-24 FLEMYPRLVRYAVSL
+24 
-39 LGDGNEARDV
+39 
-49 VGDVFEKAWNQFS
+49 
-62 SLQMETRRSWL
+62 
-73 YASVRN
+73 
-79 ACLNWLKHQQ
+79 
-89 VEQTNVEALIEAT
+89 
-102 RYDMST
+102 
-108 RYEEHERL
+108 
-116 LQQAERI
+116 
-123 ARELKEPTCTI
+123 
-134 LRLCYFEHLTYQQAA
+134 
-149 DSRQAGHQSQHREE
+149 
-163 AYFQGTRHFARANE
+163 
-177 AYKHR
+177 
-182 ELGGKIMNKNQD
+182 MNKNQD
-194 QELDYRM
+194 QKLDYRM
-201 DSVSENVSENASGK
+201 DSVSENVSENASEK

-245 WEAFEQKHISSE
+245 WEAFEKKHIVE
-257 EEHLQKAE
+257 N
-265 DELSEKKIDKARIL
+265 EKKVSKARIL

-319 PKQVEQTLSNG
+319 PKQVEQTLSDG

-337 AATTTLVTLSDGTRV
+337 AATTTLVTLSDGTKV

-421 LMEGKVKVSNADT
+421 LMQGKVKVSNADT
-434 EIEMRPGQTA
+434 EVEMRPGQTA
-444 TLQADKIVVSKASS
+444 TLQADKIVVSKASP

-495 ANMDKLIHFR
+495 ANMGKLIHFR

>member
-1 MQQEINIKVVAQDRA
+1 
-16 KDNDFKQL
+16 
-24 FLEMYPRLVRYAVSL
+24 
-39 LGDGNEARDV
+39 
-49 VGDVFEKAWNQFS
+49 
-62 SLQMETRRSWL
+62 
-73 YASVRN
+73 
-79 ACLNWLKHQQ
+79 
-89 VEQTNVEALIEAT
+89 
-102 RYDMST
+102 
-108 RYEEHERL
+108 
-116 LQQAERI
+116 
-123 ARELKEPTCTI
+123 
-134 LRLCYFEHLTYQQAA
+134 
-149 DSRQAGHQSQHREE
+149 
-163 AYFQGTRHFARANE
+163 
-177 AYKHR
+177 
-182 ELGGKIMNKNQD
+182 MNKNQD

-201 DSVSENVSENASGK
+201 DSVSENVSENASEK

-245 WEAFEQKHISSE
+245 WEAFEKKHIVE
-257 EEHLQKAE
+257 N
-265 DELSEKKIDKARIL
+265 EKKVSKARIL

-337 AATTTLVTLSDGTRV
+337 AATTTLVTLSDGTKV

-421 LMEGKVKVSNADT
+421 LMQGKVKVSNADT
-434 EIEMRPGQTA
+434 EVEMRPGQTA

-484 WYNKTVVFQSQ
+484 WYNKTVVFLSQ

-527 RIEKGKI
+527 RMEKGKI

>member
-1 MQQEINIKVVAQDRA
+1 
-16 KDNDFKQL
+16 
-24 FLEMYPRLVRYAVSL
+24 
-39 LGDGNEARDV
+39 
-49 VGDVFEKAWNQFS
+49 
-62 SLQMETRRSWL
+62 
-73 YASVRN
+73 
-79 ACLNWLKHQQ
+79 
-89 VEQTNVEALIEAT
+89 
-102 RYDMST
+102 
-108 RYEEHERL
+108 
-116 LQQAERI
+116 
-123 ARELKEPTCTI
+123 
-134 LRLCYFEHLTYQQAA
+134 
-149 DSRQAGHQSQHREE
+149 
-163 AYFQGTRHFARANE
+163 
-177 AYKHR
+177 
-182 ELGGKIMNKNQD
+182 
-194 QELDYRM
+194 M
-201 DSVSENVSENASGK
+201 DPVSENVSENASEK
-215 VSENVSDARLSQIFG
+215 VSEKVSDARLSQIFG

-257 EEHLQKAE
+257 EEHLSFEKE
-265 DELSEKKIDKARIL
+265 SIVKNEKKVSKARIL

-301 EISQPTEFSM
+301 EISLPTEFSM

-421 LMEGKVKVSNADT
+421 LMQGKVKVSNADT

-444 TLQADKIVVSKASS
+444 TLQADKIVVSKASP

-527 RIEKGKI
+527 RMEKGKI

>member
-1 MQQEINIKVVAQDRA
+1 M
-16 KDNDFKQL
+16 
-24 FLEMYPRLVRYAVSL
+24 
-39 LGDGNEARDV
+39 
-49 VGDVFEKAWNQFS
+49 
-62 SLQMETRRSWL
+62 
-73 YASVRN
+73 
-79 ACLNWLKHQQ
+79 
-89 VEQTNVEALIEAT
+89 
-102 RYDMST
+102 
-108 RYEEHERL
+108 
-116 LQQAERI
+116 
-123 ARELKEPTCTI
+123 
-134 LRLCYFEHLTYQQAA
+134 
-149 DSRQAGHQSQHREE
+149 
-163 AYFQGTRHFARANE
+163 
-177 AYKHR
+177 
-182 ELGGKIMNKNQD
+182 
-194 QELDYRM
+194 
-201 DSVSENVSENASGK
+201 SENK
-215 VSENVSDARLSQIFG
+215 I
-230 EALGDEPSKEETLAA
+230 
-245 WEAFEQKHISSE
+245 
-257 EEHLQKAE
+257 E
-265 DELSEKKIDKARIL
+265 DEIGRESSSRKISKARIL
-279 TWITASVAV
+279 AWITASVAV

-319 PKQVEQTLSNG
+319 PKQVEQ
-330 YCVVSTP
+330 
-337 AATTTLVTLSDGTRV
+337 TLSDGTRV

-421 LMEGKVKVSNADT
+421 LMQGKVKVSNADT
-434 EIEMRPGQTA
+434 EVEMRPGQTA
-444 TLQADKIVVSKASS
+444 TLQADKIVVSKASP

-484 WYNKTVVFQSQ
+484 WYNKTVVFLSQ

-513 EIITALNEMGVAKV
+513 EIITALNEMGVARIK
-527 RIEKGKI
+527 IEKGKI

>member
-1 MQQEINIKVVAQDRA
+1 MN
-16 KDNDFKQL
+16 KD
-24 FLEMYPRLVRYAVSL
+24 
-39 LGDGNEARDV
+39 
-49 VGDVFEKAWNQFS
+49 
-62 SLQMETRRSWL
+62 
-73 YASVRN
+73 
-79 ACLNWLKHQQ
+79 
-89 VEQTNVEALIEAT
+89 
-102 RYDMST
+102 
-108 RYEEHERL
+108 
-116 LQQAERI
+116 
-123 ARELKEPTCTI
+123 
-134 LRLCYFEHLTYQQAA
+134 
-149 DSRQAGHQSQHREE
+149 
-163 AYFQGTRHFARANE
+163 
-177 AYKHR
+177 
-182 ELGGKIMNKNQD
+182 KNQD

-201 DSVSENVSENASGK
+201 DSVSENVSENASEK

-245 WEAFEQKHISSE
+245 WEAFEKKHISSE
-257 EEHLQKAE
+257 EEHLQKTE
-265 DELSEKKIDKARIL
+265 DELSEKKIEDEIGRESSSRKISKARIL
-279 TWITASVAV
+279 AWITASVAV

-319 PKQVEQTLSNG
+319 PKQVEQTLSDG

-337 AATTTLVTLSDGTRV
+337 AATTTLVTLSDGTKV

-421 LMEGKVKVSNADT
+421 LMQGKVKVSNADT
-434 EIEMRPGQTA
+434 EVEMRPGQTA
-444 TLQADKIVVSKASS
+444 TLQSDKIVVSKASP